1 MLNAHSNSVQTGP
14 PSRQPLD
21 NLVSSQGQ
29 GAERSFYSKEPV
41 VSGLNV
47 SYVLEDSSSKTF
59 SHVNSADSD
68 TFGTITV
75 PTLPANTSEIV
86 VYRSS
91 SPIEPFTRN
100 NDASSN
106 EVQNSKITVEYSD
119 RSINQV
125 TSLEGDQY
133 LESPIVFDFPL
144 EFSVDEESYVTNDN
158 RVVVPENSR
167 SIILSSANLSA
178 KSRPFSAIHWPKN
191 SQTIADLN
199 KSKSYSGRV
208 NSFMVST
215 ESSSSEDA
223 ALTFYSPNMTAQ
235 IQKTDTGVSIDIDY
249 NEHLNV
255 RISQN
260 QSRGVKAVKALKNRP
275 RGGLSERIEILN
287 ATALEASPSSALK
300 RSLDIPPSYSFNLS
314 GGGISKGEDPSGDTE
329 TFFKSSPIWVLSDNT
344 VENPSITV
352 GVWQ

>member
-1 MLNAHSNSVQTGP
+1 MQTGP

-29 GAERSFYSKEPV
+29 SAERSFYSKEPG

-47 SYVLEDSSSKTF
+47 SYVVEDSSSKTF

-68 TFGTITV
+68 TFGTVTV
-75 PTLPANTSEIV
+75 PTVPANKSEIV

-91 SPIEPFTRN
+91 SPIEPFTRG
-100 NDASSN
+100 NDVSSD

-119 RSINQV
+119 RSIEQV

-133 LESPIVFDFPL
+133 LKSPIVFDFPL
-144 EFSVDEESYVTNDN
+144 DFSVNEESYVTGDN
-158 RVVVPENSR
+158 RVIVPENSR
-167 SIILSSANLSA
+167 SLIFSSANLSVE
-178 KSRPFSAIHWPKN
+178 SRLFSAINWPKN
-191 SQTIADLN
+191 SQTIVDLN

-215 ESSSSEDA
+215 ETSSSEDA
-223 ALTFYSPNMTAQ
+223 ALTFYSPNMSAQ
-235 IQKTDTGVSIDIDY
+235 IQKTDTKVLIDIDY
-249 NEHLNV
+249 DEHLNV
-255 RISQN
+255 RVSQN
-260 QSRGVKAVKALKNRP
+260 QSRGLKAVKALKNRP
-275 RGGLSERIEILN
+275 RGGLSEKIQILN
-287 ATALEASPSSALK
+287 ATDLKDSSSSDLK
-300 RSLDIPPSYSFNLS
+300 RSFDIPPSYGFTLS

-329 TFFKSSPIWVLSDNT
+329 TFFKSSPIWVLSNNT
-344 VENPSITV
+344 VENPSVTV